1 MATFQGKENCVNAQD
16 IIIRLIIHEINRR
29 KEHVSLFWYSNEV
42 FVTFFFG
49 VPTQEKKKRRKRE
62 NTKKKKLVGKKLK
75 KYISEKRIL
84 KHLENSQRLVEEDQI
99 YKY

>member
-49 VPTQEKKKRRKRE
+49 VPTEEKRKY
-62 NTKKKKLVGKKLK
+62 KKKKTCWKKTK
-75 KYISEKRIL
+75 KIY
-84 KHLENSQRLVEEDQI
+84 QWEEDTETPR
-99 YKY
+99 K